1 MKEKPNT
8 AQVRSA
14 GSLGGLQNYFDA
26 QHQIGAEYLPWAW
39 EQLGLDPAD
48 YAHLEPP
55 LANSI
60 LQLWSKIAD
69 GAWEPLMQAIRAHAL
84 EPELVA
90 LYEAFYLRHDW
101 IIDAEAVSLALI
113 PNMRYATAQGDKHG
127 YVELVRL
134 GDRVGMRA
142 MTLSLDGC
150 EKGILEPPVL
160 LRARTEA
167 GFVGSR
173 VIGIP

>member
-1 MKEKPNT
+1 MKGKPNT

-14 GSLGGLQNYFDA
+14 GSPGLQNYFDA

-39 EQLGLDPAD
+39 EQLGLEPAD

-60 LQLWSKIAD
+60 LQLWSKVAYD
-69 GAWEPLMQAIRAHAL
+69 AWVPLMQAIRAHGL
-84 EPELVA
+84 EGELVA

-101 IIDAEAVSLALI
+101 IVDAEAVSLAVI
-113 PNMRYATAQGDKHG
+113 PNMRYATAEGERHG

-134 GDRVGMRA
+134 GDRFGMRA
-142 MTLSLDGC
+142 VTLSLNGY
-150 EKGILEPPVL
+150 EKCILGPPVL
-160 LRARTEA
+160 LRARA
-167 GFVGSR
+167 ASAFVASQ
-173 VIGIP
+173 INSIP

>member
-1 MKEKPNT
+1 MKGKPNT
-8 AQVRSA
+8 KQACTA
-14 GSLGGLQNYFDA
+14 NPPGGLQNYFDA
-26 QHQIGAEYLPWAW
+26 QHQISAAYLPWAW
-39 EQLGLDPAD
+39 EQLGLDPTD

-60 LQLWSKIAD
+60 LQLWSKISD
-69 GAWEPLMQAIRAHAL
+69 GAWEPLIKAIRAHAL

-90 LYEAFYLRHDW
+90 LYEAFYLRLDW
-101 IIDAEAVSLALI
+101 IIDPEAASLAVI
-113 PNMRYATAQGDKHG
+113 PNMRYATEQGDKHG

-142 MTLSLDGC
+142 VVLSVDGC

-160 LRARTEA
+160 LRATA
-167 GFVGSR
+167 SSAFVASQ
-173 VIGIP
+173 INSLP